1 LKSWISALFFVA
13 TAILYPGIKLGI
25 ASGKGQQAR
34 NVIIQK
40 IKGELAKNENIA
52 REIQFPIKISQ
63 DDCVVNFWNGSEIRA
78 ITLGNN
84 QSGDSARSWRFN
96 YILIDEARLVKD
108 NIIEEILIP
117 MTKTRRS
124 ILLDYEKDHPDIK
137 LPPEK
142 GKVIYISSAYLKS
155 CDLYKRFVYHYKMM
169 KSGSEDYFVASLS
182 YRAGVDA
189 GIFYEED
196 ILKEKEKPSMTTD
209 KFMYEYEGVFVGSS
223 SDSYFP
229 YDLTEKS
236 RKLEK
241 CELEQPSKSS
251 SSYIIVHDV
260 ALSNAKDSDNACTT
274 VIKLKPRPN
283 GTYFKEVVYIKTHN
297 GVTLQEQRDFLRE
310 LVHIK
315 FPNAEK
321 LVIDMRGNGEGL
333 PYLFY
338 ETWEYIDPKT
348 KKVIE
353 FPPLVLDDD
362 DEGKKLK
369 GAIPL
374 IRGVAATNSFNN
386 TMYTYMK
393 SCFEDGS
400 VRLLIPSTE
409 VDSQFKENNLTPDE
423 YAVFIETDLLIE
435 ELANITQTISGSG
448 NIIYDRLVKTM
459 KRDRVT
465 SLGYGLAYVNELE
478 VNNKHNLYQDD
489 YDNMLKSMLEYLI
502 V

>member
-1 LKSWISALFFVA
+1 
-13 TAILYPGIKLGI
+13 
-25 ASGKGQQAR
+25 
-34 NVIIQK
+34 
-40 IKGELAKNENIA
+40 
-52 REIQFPIKISQ
+52 
-63 DDCVVNFWNGSEIRA
+63 
-78 ITLGNN
+78 
-84 QSGDSARSWRFN
+84 
-96 YILIDEARLVKD
+96 
-108 NIIEEILIP
+108 
-117 MTKTRRS
+117 M
-124 ILLDYEKDHPDIK
+124 
-137 LPPEK
+137 
-142 GKVIYISSAYLKS
+142 
-155 CDLYKRFVYHYKMM
+155 
-169 KSGSEDYFVASLS
+169 
-182 YRAGVDA
+182 
-189 GIFYEED
+189 
-196 ILKEKEKPSMTTD
+196 
-209 KFMYEYEGVFVGSS
+209 
-223 SDSYFP
+223 
-229 YDLTEKS
+229 
-236 RKLEK
+236 
-241 CELEQPSKSS
+241 
-251 SSYIIVHDV
+251 HDV

-315 FPNAEK
+315 FPNTEK

-338 ETWEYIDPKT
+338 ETWEYVDPKT

-362 DEGKKLK
+362 EEGKKLK

-409 VDSQFKENNLTPDE
+409 VDSQFKENNLTPEE
-423 YAVFIETDLLIE
+423 YTVFIETDLLIE

-459 KRDRVT
+459 KRDRAT

-489 YDNMLKSMLEYLI
+489 YENMLKGMLEYLI